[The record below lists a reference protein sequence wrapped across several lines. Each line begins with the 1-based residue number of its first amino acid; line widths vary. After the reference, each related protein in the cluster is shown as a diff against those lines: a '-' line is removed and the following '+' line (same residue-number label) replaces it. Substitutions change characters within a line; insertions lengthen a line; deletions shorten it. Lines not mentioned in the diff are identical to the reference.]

1 MSIIETD
8 FKCAGMCQLSDFYL
22 FTDVNKGIPPHTC
35 KQALSD
41 QIEKIAYKNAVQM
54 TVLGALGFF
63 GVSFAICLYNI
74 LNKKKYLPLFQAN
87 PSTFWRNK
95 ANSNREVPEADA
107 HIE

>member
-1 MSIIETD
+1 MMTIIEND

-41 QIEKIAYKNAVQM
+41 QIEKVAYKNAIVM

-74 LNKKKYLPLFQAN
+74 SNKKKYVPLF
-87 PSTFWRNK
+87 
-95 ANSNREVPEADA
+95 
-107 HIE
+107 